1 MRAKLLRV
9 LACISL
15 QHLQEWRGA
24 LVAGVTSEA
33 TTQSSVIIQVWGL
46 AGNVPFFRH
55 SKGPCGTRGNKD
67 HTHPSPFVTPKLKIT
82 GFYWLSFC
90 SALIL
95 SASASRKILSR
106 EAGLSQLATQIHHD
120 LDSGWNFC
128 PGSHLHDY
136 LIWRLFLVLYCLPPP
151 IILGQSEVL
160 TSLLFWASH
169 SASCSVWVEWLICS
183 RKSWFEVH
191 LLLFVV
197 FWVFLLGYYSST
209 GIAI

>member
-33 TTQSSVIIQVWGL
+33 TTRSSVIIQVWGL
-46 AGNVPFFRH
+46 AGNVPFFRQ

-106 EAGLSQLATQIHHD
+106 LQRSRSFTVSNPNPSWLGFRMKLLSWQSLAWLT
-120 LDSGWNFC
+120 
-128 PGSHLHDY
+128 HLA
-136 LIWRLFLVLYCLPPP
+136 LVPCTVLPPITNHIRSIRSP
-151 IILGQSEVL
+151 D
-160 TSLLFWASH
+160 
-169 SASCSVWVEWLICS
+169 
-183 RKSWFEVH
+183 
-191 LLLFVV
+191 
-197 FWVFLLGYYSST
+197 
-209 GIAI
+209 